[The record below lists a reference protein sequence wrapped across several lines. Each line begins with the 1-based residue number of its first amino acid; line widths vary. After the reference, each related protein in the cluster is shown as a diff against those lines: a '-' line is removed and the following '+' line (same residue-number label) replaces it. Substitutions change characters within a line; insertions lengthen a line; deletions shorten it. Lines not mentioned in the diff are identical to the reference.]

1 MNPNLLREREKD
13 KERDYEQEDSHN
25 SIQQKQK
32 TMTNNY
38 SKSNGNPDYLFF
50 DSLKKNMDENS
61 YKVLNKLL
69 HLYVE
74 VEIQINYSKSL
85 SVRKS
90 FLLIFSKINIYF
102 FYFKSNVF
110 IYMLIF

>member
-13 KERDYEQEDSHN
+13 KERDYEQEDSNN

-38 SKSNGNPDYLFF
+38 SKRNGNPDYLFF
-50 DSLKKNMDENS
+50 DSLKKTMDEIS

-74 VEIQINYSKSL
+74 VEIQIKL
-85 SVRKS
+85 FKVFKCPIII
-90 FLLIFSKINIYF
+90 FIDFSKINIYF
-102 FYFKSNVF
+102 FYFIRGVF
-110 IYMLIF
+110 IYNLIF